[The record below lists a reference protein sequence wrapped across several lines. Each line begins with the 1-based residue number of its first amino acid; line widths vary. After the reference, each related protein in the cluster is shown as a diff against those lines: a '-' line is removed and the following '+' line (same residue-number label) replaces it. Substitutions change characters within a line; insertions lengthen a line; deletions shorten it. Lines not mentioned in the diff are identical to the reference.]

1 MPNNMPYMQFYVDDF
16 DNDTCGLSA
25 VAVGVWIRI
34 LIAMHRKRCGTLSG
48 TADKISKITRCS
60 VDEINTAL
68 IELEND
74 SVCGI
79 LRQSNGEVTIT
90 CRRLQKDEQKRLLT
104 AERVRKFRARASAE
118 QSEETEL
125 KLDCNAEVTRHARAL
140 YPEPEPE
147 PNIITIFSFDEFWNA
162 YGKKV
167 DRAKCERLYAKVK
180 EEDRAKIKTHVP
192 KYVTSTPDVQY
203 RKNPQTYL
211 NGKCWND
218 EIITS
223 IQEQTQ
229 QQNRSTGAYYKF
241 DGNTPMPRKP
251 EEERED
257 IRDF

>member
-1 MPNNMPYMQFYVDDF
+1 MQFYVDDF

-48 TADKISKITRCS
+48 TEDKISKITRCS

-74 SVCGI
+74 SVCEI

-90 CRRLQKDEQKRLLT
+90 CRRLQKEEQKRLLT
-104 AERVRKFRARASAE
+104 AERVRKFREKSKTE
-118 QSEETEL
+118 QPEEMEL
-125 KLDCNAEVTRHARAL
+125 KLESNAEVTRHTRAL
-140 YPEPEPE
+140 YPEPEPK
-147 PNIITIFSFDEFWNA
+147 PDIITIFSFDEFWNA

-167 DRAKCERLYAKVK
+167 DRAKCERMYAKVK
-180 EEDRAKIKTHVP
+180 ESDRAKIKTHVP
-192 KYVTSTPDVQY
+192 KYVASTPDVQY

-218 EIITS
+218 EIIA
-223 IQEQTQ
+223 QQA
-229 QQNRSTGAYYKF
+229 QQNWQNSNSNNGYYKF
-241 DGNTPMPRKP
+241 DGNTPMQRNPD
-251 EEERED
+251 EERED
-257 IRDF
+257 LRDF